1 MRAHVIKRSPTGSC
15 ASLRRGA
22 RPPRVTG
29 RCQISHAPKS
39 FFATARLH
47 VSDWY
52 SRRVLES
59 DSPEHRRADRAAS
72 ALHSRAAWN
81 QTRWW
86 GV

>member
-39 FFATARLH
+39 FLLPPDCMFPTDTPGACSSQTLLSIGELTGLLQLCIAVLH
-47 VSDWY
+47 ETKPDD
-52 SRRVLES
+52 E
-59 DSPEHRRADRAAS
+59 A
-72 ALHSRAAWN
+72 
-81 QTRWW
+81 
-86 GV
+86 